1 MRSGTAVNAGD
12 YTANAVALAGA
23 KAANYKLPAEKAQ
36 AYTIAKADIAITGAV
51 VAEKVYNGVT
61 DDAKITAVTF
71 SGLQNGEA
79 LVLGTDFAVTGMY
92 ADENAG
98 DAVGVTVT
106 VEMKDT
112 VKANNYKLDT
122 ATFETTGKV
131 TKAVTTLT
139 IQAGDAVY
147 TGKNYAEA
155 NITKTSNV
163 NRQVNY
169 TYFSD
174 EDCTISATPINVGTY
189 YAKGQIVATTNASA
203 AEATA
208 SFQITKAPLT
218 VKANDKTGE
227 QAITYGDAPANAG
240 VTYTGFVNGE
250 GASVLTGEL
259 KYTYNY
265 EHNGDEVAVTVV
277 GGDKINVGKYSAA
290 ASALTG
296 AKAGNYKIKDASK
309 TQAYEIVPALTSTTV
324 SVDTVTATIDG
335 LTIKLVG
342 YCSDKSALKVNDTL
356 VSAGKLIVNDVEYI
370 IDASDVI
377 ELPAEVVIAPAEP
390 VVPDAPSES
399 AAAAGVTQAVIDAL
413 KQGDTKV
420 ENLETAVPELIEQL
434 RKEDGPEGTDK
445 IEVEFFLAIEPIE
458 YQAPEAGT
466 HGRLK
471 LDIEPDR
478 AYYFAK
484 HKLYNGL
491 YEYLDVVIRMEGSVA
506 VATWQ
511 QSSFSEVE
519 LVVAYTSQQTAAVDL
534 CAPGHGVLAYS
545 LSDVRVIL
553 KGTSFATPC
562 VSAVLA
568 LLLESEPNMSPAF
581 AANLLCRNAEDLG
594 AAGRDDAYG
603 HGFVNV
609 SQLLARTSWAV
620 EKESADSFRFWVPD
634 PQKRR
639 ICLAAYDADGKM
651 KAVCHTELELH
662 QSMTC
667 ISAASIENAKCVKAF
682 ILTENWS
689 PIRCL
694 DLTNLISE

>member
-71 SGLQNGEA
+71 SGLQNSEA

-174 EDCTISATPINVGTY
+174 EDCTIPATPINVGTY
-189 YAKGQIVATTNASA
+189 YAKGQIVAITNASA

-240 VTYTGFVNGE
+240 VTYTGKAQNVTATVKE
-250 GASVLTGEL
+250 SDLV
-259 KYTYNY
+259 
-265 EHNGDEVAVTVV
+265 NGDEVAVTVV

-471 LDIEPDR
+471 LDIEPNQRLPIRTR
-478 AYYFAK
+478 A
-484 HKLYNGL
+484 
-491 YEYLDVVIRMEGSVA
+491 
-506 VATWQ
+506 
-511 QSSFSEVE
+511 
-519 LVVAYTSQQTAAVDL
+519 AAR
-534 CAPGHGVLAYS
+534 LAS
-545 LSDVRVIL
+545 PRLLPL
-553 KGTSFATPC
+553 KTGTSRRPSP
-562 VSAVLA
+562 SA
-568 LLLESEPNMSPAF
+568 
-581 AANLLCRNAEDLG
+581 
-594 AAGRDDAYG
+594 
-603 HGFVNV
+603 
-609 SQLLARTSWAV
+609 
-620 EKESADSFRFWVPD
+620 
-634 PQKRR
+634 
-639 ICLAAYDADGKM
+639 
-651 KAVCHTELELH
+651 
-662 QSMTC
+662 
-667 ISAASIENAKCVKAF
+667 
-682 ILTENWS
+682 
-689 PIRCL
+689 
-694 DLTNLISE
+694 